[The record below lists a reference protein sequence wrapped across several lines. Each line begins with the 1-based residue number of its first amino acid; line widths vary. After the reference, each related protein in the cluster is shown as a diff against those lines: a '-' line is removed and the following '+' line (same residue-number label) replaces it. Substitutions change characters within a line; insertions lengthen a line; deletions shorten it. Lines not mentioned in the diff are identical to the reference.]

1 MTLSLENR
9 KSIFATKV
17 NSCFNLIKPMRKG
30 VWESTL
36 SFSPDCSGLHL
47 EVTEN
52 NILKDDNVL
61 LQLSLAVCESGI
73 RRGRFWLT
81 LKGRRSQGSG
91 INASASA
98 LQFRSIW
105 RSNSFWK
112 SLKWR
117 QKDTWTQT
125 FHLSSRSILK
135 LVDPYLH
142 GHSFFIFG
150 CIKLI
155 NIKDPR
161 ALVVQLLQY
170 KEILKLSVISIVTC

>member
-91 INASASA
+91 INASG
-98 LQFRSIW
+98 I
-105 RSNSFWK
+105 SFAVQEH
-112 SLKWR
+112 LKV
-117 QKDTWTQT
+117 KL
-125 FHLSSRSILK
+125 FLK
-135 LVDPYLH
+135 ESQMEAERHMD
-142 GHSFFIFG
+142 
-150 CIKLI
+150 K
-155 NIKDPR
+155 NISP
-161 ALVVQLLQY
+161 
-170 KEILKLSVISIVTC
+170 